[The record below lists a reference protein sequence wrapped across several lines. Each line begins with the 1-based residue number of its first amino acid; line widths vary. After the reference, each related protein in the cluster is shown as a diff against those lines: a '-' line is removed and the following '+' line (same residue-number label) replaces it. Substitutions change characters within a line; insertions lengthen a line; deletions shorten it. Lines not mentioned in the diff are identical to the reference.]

1 MARDT
6 ALMGEDY
13 PQVLDTA
20 MVADMLGMNVQV
32 VRRMAREGT
41 IPAYR
46 LPGGRSFRFFR
57 DEVLDWLK
65 SFPVQA
71 DEEAL
76 MEAEVAQ
83 AIED

>member
-1 MARDT
+1 MVTSSA
-6 ALMGEDY
+6 DY

-71 DEEAL
+71 DA
-76 MEAEVAQ
+76 EAEVS
-83 AIED
+83 EDTSVLE